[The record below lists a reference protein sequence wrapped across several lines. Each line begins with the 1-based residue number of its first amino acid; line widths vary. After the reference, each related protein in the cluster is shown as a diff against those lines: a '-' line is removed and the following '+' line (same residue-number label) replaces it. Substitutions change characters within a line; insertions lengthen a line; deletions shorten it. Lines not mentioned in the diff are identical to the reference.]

1 MKVFA
6 ALKEDVHQ
14 GWVWL
19 LDSPLKSRSV
29 VRISNPATGKKI
41 YCEAMQIDDNFLR
54 DYNNSDY
61 RYPLSDPAHSIVMGG
76 WYRAK
81 LGDIPKQIEIEL
93 TVKACDTRWG
103 KFRACLDH
111 PQIVVRVAAWL
122 GAISVGLGLL
132 GAILGALG
140 VWFTVQPC
148 VVS

>member
-6 ALKEDVHQ
+6 AQKEDIHQ
-14 GWVWL
+14 GLVWL
-19 LDSPLKSRSV
+19 LDSTLKSRSI
-29 VRISNPATGKKI
+29 VRISNPATGKEV
-41 YCEAMQIDDNFLR
+41 YCEAMQIDGNFLR
-54 DYNNSDY
+54 NY
-61 RYPLSDPAHSIVMGG
+61 RHPLQDPAHSIVMGG

-81 LGDIPKQIEIEL
+81 LGNIPKQTEIEL
-93 TVKACDTRWG
+93 TVKACDTPWG

-140 VWFTVQPC
+140 VWFTAQPC
-148 VVS
+148 IVG